1 MIQTGIQACPIQALP
16 IIFLGSSYRKR
27 TWIFYPI
34 HLNPCKICFIF
45 SPHLFSH
52 QSPHHRGSSSALACN
67 IPSMNLRPISKP
79 NHCKEDTRAAKLHW
93 NCVQN
98 RQRLAKYDN
107 AVSCYLWPSP
117 IYCLLPPWNGDHL
130 CFRFHIGRSF
140 WSFYLVHRRTL
151 AILSRLQFK
160 SSNPGKQR
168 VSALQ

>member
-27 TWIFYPI
+27 TWIFDPI

-79 NHCKEDTRAAKLHW
+79 NHCNEDLLMMTIQSVTFDPALSIACCHLEMGSQSQVIVVQQVAGLLHLQW
-93 NCVQN
+93 LNQSVEQTN
-98 RQRLAKYDN
+98 NK
-107 AVSCYLWPSP
+107 
-117 IYCLLPPWNGDHL
+117 IFHL
-130 CFRFHIGRSF
+130 HS
-140 WSFYLVHRRTL
+140 
-151 AILSRLQFK
+151 
-160 SSNPGKQR
+160 
-168 VSALQ
+168 